1 MPITTNRARIINT
14 RKPMVSDFMN
24 MKDISKETFIAKN
37 ITSSIEEVI
46 HDEVDSLIQI
56 IKNGN
61 SDLMDLIKGYDV
73 NLLTNMDNMIRK
85 LIDMDLNTL
94 GATIGVKQLLTDAL
108 RSTGELNGNIAI
120 LNDAR
125 IMEKL
130 QTFVM
135 TVITLN
141 SHSIIGNDNIAFIR
155 SLIDEGHITE
165 DSYTLAID
173 YLLTNDINISNSSM
187 VISDLLEL
195 NEDINILS
203 SISSVKSKMITYL
216 RDNNA
221 DVDMKELM
229 IKLNQ
234 LEDEGY
240 LEYTDNA
247 ILIKSIGAQ
256 IHTST
261 PSLPTMDDVSDTL
274 DSLKLIYLVGM
285 NKIDKF

>member
-24 MKDISKETFIAKN
+24 MKDISKETYTAKN